1 MSCIHRFVNVAV
13 NPQVHLAHQL
23 REVGGKG
30 GRERVAYIL
39 FGNATVQWGMMAHHD
54 AGAIE
59 IKPLIGKASDKLAGK
74 LDHHGF
80 GFPMRN
86 MTDAG

>member
-1 MSCIHRFVNVAV
+1 V

-54 AGAIE
+54 AGAIG
-59 IKPLIGKASDKLAGK
+59 LS
-74 LDHHGF
+74 
-80 GFPMRN
+80 R
-86 MTDAG
+86 